1 MTFSKYFTAI
11 LSFLFL
17 TSCSKYVGQNGI
29 TTPTT
34 PTNPTTPTTAIVAPS
49 IKFYSV
55 MDNGSMNV
63 LLNGKQASSIANFYP
78 SNYINGTN
86 GNNTISLRL
95 PNSTTLL
102 NGTVDLLNNTKYSC
116 FFYKVGN
123 EWKYSLIKDVMTA
136 TLANGFAAARILDFR
151 TQGYFDYINVRL
163 VNPGFEIIDS
173 KNRNFLDHHTYS
185 SYTEFKQV
193 GAGNYNIFMYNDTLT
208 TSQRKD
214 VKIDSKAYYSIVLT
228 TPSNITPYQN
238 AIFYIFPDAIKH

>member
-1 MTFSKYFTAI
+1 MSFIKHITYLLSISI
-11 LSFLFL
+11 LIG
-17 TSCSKYVGQNGI
+17 CSKYVGQN
-29 TTPTT
+29 TTTSNNTNSNNTT
-34 PTNPTTPTTAIVAPS
+34 VQTVAPS

-63 LLNGKQASSIANFYP
+63 LFNGKQASSIANFYP
-78 SNYINGTN
+78 SNYINGIT
-86 GNNTISLRL
+86 GSNTISLRL
-95 PNSTTLL
+95 PNGTTLL
-102 NGTVDLLNNTKYSC
+102 NGNIDLLNNTKYSC

-123 EWKYSLIKDVMTA
+123 EWKYSLIKDVMTM

-208 TSQRKD
+208 TSQRKN
-214 VKIDSKAYYSIVLT
+214 VKLDSRAFYSVVLT

>member
-1 MTFSKYFTAI
+1 MSFIKHITYLLSISI
-11 LSFLFL
+11 LIG
-17 TSCSKYVGQNGI
+17 CSKYVGQN
-29 TTPTT
+29 TTTT
-34 PTNPTTPTTAIVAPS
+34 SNNTNSNNTTVQTVAPS

-63 LLNGKQASSIANFYP
+63 LFNGKQASSIANFYP
-78 SNYINGTN
+78 SNYINGIT
-86 GNNTISLRL
+86 GSNTISLRL
-95 PNSTTLL
+95 PNGTTLL
-102 NGTVDLLNNTKYSC
+102 NGNIDLLNNTKYSC

-123 EWKYSLIKDVMTA
+123 EWKYSLIKDVMTM

-208 TSQRKD
+208 TSQRKN
-214 VKIDSKAYYSIVLT
+214 VKLDSRAFYSVVLT

>member
-1 MTFSKYFTAI
+1 MSFIKHITYLLSISI
-11 LSFLFL
+11 LIG
-17 TSCSKYVGQNGI
+17 CSKYVGQN
-29 TTPTT
+29 TTTSNNTNSNNTT
-34 PTNPTTPTTAIVAPS
+34 VQTVAPS

-63 LLNGKQASSIANFYP
+63 LFNGKQASSIANFYP
-78 SNYINGTN
+78 SNYINGIT
-86 GNNTISLRL
+86 GSNTISLRL
-95 PNSTTLL
+95 PNGTTLL
-102 NGTVDLLNNTKYSC
+102 NGNIDLLNNTKYSC

-123 EWKYSLIKDVMTA
+123 EWKYSLIKDVMTM

-208 TSQRKD
+208 TSQRKN
-214 VKIDSKAYYSIVLT
+214 VNLDSRAFYSVVLT

>member
-1 MTFSKYFTAI
+1 MSFIKHIFYLLSLTFFV
-11 LSFLFL
+11 
-17 TSCSKYVGQNGI
+17 SCSKYVGQNSTN
-29 TTPTT
+29 TTTT
-34 PTNPTTPTTAIVAPS
+34 TTQNVTSVPPS
-49 IKFYSV
+49 VKFYSV

-63 LLNGKQASSIANFYP
+63 LFNGKQASSIANYYP
-78 SNYINGTN
+78 SNYINGTT
-86 GNNTISLRL
+86 GTNTISLRL
-95 PNSTTLL
+95 PNGTTLL
-102 NGTVDLLNNTKYSC
+102 NGSLDLLNNTKYSC

-123 EWKYSLIKDVMTA
+123 EWKYSLIKDVMTM

-185 SYTEFKQV
+185 SYTEFKQI
-193 GAGNYNIFMYNDTLT
+193 GAGNYNIFMYNDTIT
-208 TSQRKD
+208 SSQRKN
-214 VKIDSKAYYSIVLT
+214 VKLDSKAFYSVVLT

>member
-1 MTFSKYFTAI
+1 MTFLKYFTAI

-116 FFYKVGN
+116 FFYKVD
-123 EWKYSLIKDVMTA
+123 EFFFI
-136 TLANGFAAARILDFR
+136 F
-151 TQGYFDYINVRL
+151 
-163 VNPGFEIIDS
+163 II
-173 KNRNFLDHHTYS
+173 
-185 SYTEFKQV
+185 
-193 GAGNYNIFMYNDTLT
+193 IF
-208 TSQRKD
+208 
-214 VKIDSKAYYSIVLT
+214 
-228 TPSNITPYQN
+228 
-238 AIFYIFPDAIKH
+238 F